1 MVWEPQLY
9 EIGLL
14 IKPELSEVEAAAE
27 LGNVRSSIEK
37 SGGILERT
45 TDPKLRKLS
54 YAILKNTQAY
64 FAALQFY
71 VSPASLD
78 TITKEVKSNLNVLRH
93 LILLWT
99 REPTQSVL
107 HRPLRSAI
115 SDSAISSSISGTIG
129 KTEKLEEKVDEKELD
144 KKLEEILG
152 N

>member
-1 MVWEPQLY
+1 MAKEPQLY

-64 FAALQFY
+64 FAALQFS

-78 TITKEVKSNLNVLRH
+78 TIAKEVKNNSNVLRH
-93 LILLWT
+93 LMLSWM
-99 REPTQSVL
+99 RELAQPVL
-107 HRPLRSAI
+107 HRPIRSII
-115 SDSAISSSISGTIG
+115 SDSAIPSSISSVIG
-129 KTEKLEEKVDEKELD
+129 KTEESAEKVDEKELD
-144 KKLEEILG
+144 KKLQEILG
-152 N
+152 T